1 MKTSLGLFLSL
12 LPLPSSSSSHSSGT
26 GRGAGLTPNA
36 VALVSLEVPA
46 SPEGSTTLL
55 TLNRSLRDETCLTT
69 YAITLVPFEITR
81 PVEKMGGVNQVSP
94 THNRSVDTYNF

>member
-1 MKTSLGLFLSL
+1 MLKLVFNCLIYEKKLGLFLSL
-12 LPLPSSSSSHSSGT
+12 LPLPSSSSSSHSSGT

-69 YAITLVPFEITR
+69 YAITLVPFEIT
-81 PVEKMGGVNQVSP
+81 
-94 THNRSVDTYNF
+94 